1 MKTKIIP
8 VFIPHIGCP
17 NDCIFCN
24 QRKITGKE
32 KIVEIEDIEN
42 DIISS
47 LETISPSDEIEI
59 AFFGGSF
66 TAIDRKLQSQYL
78 ELANKYMDYDSRIKY
93 IRISTRPDAIDEETL
108 DFLKRKKV
116 DIIELGV
123 QSLDESVL
131 KKANRGHDAQCVYEA
146 SRLIKKYKFRL
157 GLQMMIGLPGDN
169 EEKNIFT
176 AMEFLKIDP
185 DFVRLYP
192 VLVITNTELE
202 NLYKKGSYIPISIG
216 NAAGISAKLFVLFSR
231 NNINVIRIGLQA
243 SDNINMDSDVIAG
256 PFHPSFG
263 EIVFSEIFRRYI
275 EDVFMR
281 KYSVSKTISIQ
292 SSNQDISKVIGNKR
306 SNKEYFSSKYD
317 IDLKIKAVNGNNKN
331 FFIINGVDITMDDM
345 VNDLYDLYFNDGGTD
360 VS

>member
-1 MKTKIIP
+1 MNTKIIP

-32 KIVEIEDIEN
+32 KIIEIEDIEK

-47 LETISPSDEIEI
+47 LETISQDDEIEI

-66 TAIDRKLQSQYL
+66 TAIDKKLQSDYL
-78 ELANKYMDYDSRIKY
+78 EIANKYMGIDSRIKY

-108 DFLKRKKV
+108 EVLKQKRV

-123 QSLDESVL
+123 QSLDEEVL
-131 KKANRGHDAQCVYEA
+131 RKANRGHDAACVYKA
-146 SRLIKKYKFRL
+146 SELIKKHKFRL
-157 GLQMMIGLPGDN
+157 GLQMMIGLPEDN
-169 EEKNIFT
+169 EEKDIFT
-176 AMEFLKIDP
+176 AKEFVRIAP

-192 VLVITNTELE
+192 VLVIKKTELE
-202 NLYKKGSYIPISIG
+202 NLYMNGSYSPLSVR
-216 NAAGISAKLFVLFSR
+216 NAALISAKLFTLFSK

-263 EIVFSEIFRRYI
+263 EIVFSEIFRQYI
-275 EDVFMR
+275 EEVFMR

-292 SSNQDISKVIGNKR
+292 SSNQDISKIIGNKR
-306 SNKEYFSSKYD
+306 SNKEYFLNTYD
-317 IDLKIKAVNGNNKN
+317 IDMKIKAVSKNNKN
-331 FFIINGVDITMDDM
+331 HFIINGVPVTMDAM
-345 VNDLYDLYFNDGGTD
+345 VEDLYDLYFNDGGTD